1 MKKRPYR
8 ERTSKVKSPYEV
20 MQYNKLPRNDGLMR
34 EFRKLY
40 NIILRMLSRN
50 LYGSQNLKATKV
62 VIMLSGKKNGVTRYT

>member
-1 MKKRPYR
+1 
-8 ERTSKVKSPYEV
+8 
-20 MQYNKLPRNDGLMR
+20 MQYNKLPRNDGLIR

>member
-1 MKKRPYR
+1 
-8 ERTSKVKSPYEV
+8 

-62 VIMLSGKKNGVTRYT
+62 VIMLSGKKNGVTRYI

>member
-1 MKKRPYR
+1 
-8 ERTSKVKSPYEV
+8 

-50 LYGSQNLKATKV
+50 LYGSQNLKVTKV

>member
-1 MKKRPYR
+1 
-8 ERTSKVKSPYEV
+8 

-50 LYGSQNLKATKV
+50 LYGNQNLKATKV

>member
-1 MKKRPYR
+1 
-8 ERTSKVKSPYEV
+8 

-62 VIMLSGKKNGVTRYT
+62 VIMLLGKKNGVTRYT

>member
-1 MKKRPYR
+1 
-8 ERTSKVKSPYEV
+8 

-50 LYGSQNLKATKV
+50 LYGSQNLKVTKA

>member
-1 MKKRPYR
+1 
-8 ERTSKVKSPYEV
+8 

-34 EFRKLY
+34 EFRKFY

-50 LYGSQNLKATKV
+50 LYGSQNLKVTKV

>member
-1 MKKRPYR
+1 
-8 ERTSKVKSPYEV
+8 

-34 EFRKLY
+34 EFRKFY